1 MKKLLLGGFVAI
13 VGVMGS
19 SCQFW
24 PGEKSEVVA
33 PLPQDPLIQ
42 AYFNHSQASTYQEP
56 YRKMTRPGDDLEVVV
71 VEAIESAQSSVAV
84 AVQEIRLPRVAQA
97 LVAKH
102 QAGVRVQVIIE
113 DTYNQS
119 VPELMQRVIAQNEED
134 DREANKVQDLVA
146 LVDRNGD
153 GSLSSA
159 ELLEGDAIFMLR
171 QDPVPLIDDR
181 ADGSKGSGL
190 MHHKFVIIDDRVV
203 ITGSANFTPS
213 CVHGDLLAPDTRGN
227 ANHLLRLESPELA
240 RIFRQEFDLMWGDGP
255 GKKPNSRFGV
265 QKNQRSPQT
274 ATLGNTIVT
283 VNFSPSSPKKSWDK
297 STNGLI
303 NQTLKTAE
311 KEADLALFV
320 FSEQRLADTLH
331 TVHQQGAAVKVL
343 IDKAFAFQNYSEG
356 LDLLGVTLPGR
367 NCRVEAN
374 NAPWQPPVTSV
385 GVANLPQGDKL
396 HHKFAV
402 LDHQTVI
409 TGSHNW
415 SVSANNKNDETL
427 LVFTSPVV
435 AAHFQ
440 REFDR
445 LYGTAALG
453 LPTDVQEKITQ
464 SQKKC
469 GF

>member
-1 MKKLLLGGFVAI
+1 MKRLICGFIVGLLGA
-13 VGVMGS
+13 

-24 PGEKSEVVA
+24 PGGKSEA
-33 PLPQDPLIQ
+33 LLPSLPQDPLIQ
-42 AYFNHSQASTYQEP
+42 VYFNHSQASEYQEL
-56 YRKMTRPGDDLEVVV
+56 YRRLKRPGDDLEALV
-71 VEAIESAQSSVAV
+71 VEAIESAQSSIAV

-97 LVAKH
+97 LVDKH

-113 DTYNQS
+113 NTYNQS
-119 VPELMQRVIAQNEED
+119 VPELMQQVNPQGEED
-134 DREANKVQDLVA
+134 DREANKVRDLVA
-146 LVDRNGD
+146 LVDRNED

-159 ELLEGDAIFMLR
+159 ELLEGDAIYMLR
-171 QDPVPLIDDR
+171 QDSVPLLDDR

-190 MHHKFVIIDDRVV
+190 MHHKFLIIDDRVV
-203 ITGSANFTPS
+203 ITGSANLTPS
-213 CVHGDLLAPDTRGN
+213 CVHGDFLAPETQGN
-227 ANHLLRLESPELA
+227 ANHLLRLESPDLA

-255 GKKPNSRFGV
+255 GKKPDSRFGV
-265 QKNQRSPQT
+265 QKPQRSPQR

-283 VNFSPSSPKKSWDK
+283 VNFSPSSPKKSWQK

-303 NQTLKTAE
+303 EQTLKTARQ
-311 KEADLALFV
+311 KADLALFV
-320 FSEQRLADTLH
+320 FSEQQLANSLQTAH
-331 TVHQQGAAVKVL
+331 RQGAEVELL
-343 IDKAFAFQNYSEG
+343 IDKSFAFQSYSEG
-356 LDLLGVTLPGR
+356 LDLLGVALPGR

-385 GVANLPQGDKL
+385 GVANLAPGDKL

-402 LDHQTVI
+402 LDQQTVI

-427 LVFTSPVV
+427 LIFTSPTV

-445 LYGTAALG
+445 LYDLAALG

-464 SQKKC
+464 KQKQC
-469 GF
+469 RF